1 MYVYIHTY
9 LHTFIH
15 MCSLNI
21 IHRNRVRVRGCKT
34 SNYNVHAIE
43 ARPELRLR
51 SGLCCDRVC
60 VHIYIY
66 IHWANNVEY
75 AHKSNKSGTIGII
88 YLSQTAEVSVRCE
101 TVLNCLG
108 LKAWPGRSTWSRC
121 SFGGVPL
128 TEHKEGSGCFEDLL
142 LL

>member
-1 MYVYIHTY
+1 
-9 LHTFIH
+9 
-15 MCSLNI
+15 MC
-21 IHRNRVRVRGCKT
+21 
-34 SNYNVHAIE
+34 
-43 ARPELRLR
+43 
-51 SGLCCDRVC
+51 VC
-60 VHIYIY
+60 VDAKQATTMFMQLKHDPSLDCALFYAVIVCAYICIYIYIY

-75 AHKSNKSGTIGII
+75 AYKSNKSGTIGII

-128 TEHKEGSGCFEDLL
+128 TEHKEGSGCFEGLL